1 MLELKGSPSWIRTTL
16 HGLTVR
22 RLHLDCSWG
31 MFLLIITLATPKGF
45 EPLTFGF
52 GDQRSAG
59 LNYGAIIWWRIS
71 DSNRS
76 PPACKA
82 GALPDELI
90 PRVSNTLF
98 RMCVSKHTNKV
109 SSVVCLEGKC
119 ALILWNFTNCVVAT
133 VFSSSRPPTL

>member
-59 LNYGAIIWWRIS
+59 LNYGAIYINNPS
-71 DSNRS
+71 CNLHQVFTHSLE
-76 PPACKA
+76 C
-82 GALPDELI
+82 
-90 PRVSNTLF
+90 VYQNTL
-98 RMCVSKHTNKV
+98 H
-109 SSVVCLEGKC
+109 G
-119 ALILWNFTNCVVAT
+119 
-133 VFSSSRPPTL
+133 